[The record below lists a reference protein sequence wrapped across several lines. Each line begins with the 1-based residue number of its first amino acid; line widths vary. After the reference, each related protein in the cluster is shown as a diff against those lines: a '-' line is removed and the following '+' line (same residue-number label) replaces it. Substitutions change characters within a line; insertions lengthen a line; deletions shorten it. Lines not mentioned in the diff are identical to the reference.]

1 MNYIQIIEKKVFNDV
16 CIKLAEEFDRD
27 FERQAFFNKKWKAS
41 VYTDYENG
49 LPAELA
55 QYQYNGKMPEK
66 WTENQ
71 LLEYKKQLTNTFKR
85 LPKYEG
91 VVYRNLSGVPD
102 NVMQQWTKEGAK
114 IVWDSFSSATTDPD
128 KYAERDIRI
137 VIHTKNA
144 RAIGDL
150 SMYPEEKEVVLLT
163 GTRLQINSVEKIGK
177 KTKIKADE
185 V

>member
-114 IVWDSFSSATTDPD
+114 IVWDSFSSTTTSPENFKD
-128 KYAERDIRI
+128 RNIQV
-137 VIHTKNA
+137 VISCKNG
-144 RAIGDL
+144 RTIGDL
-150 SMYPEEKEVVLLT
+150 SMHPNEKEVVLLP
-163 GTRLQINSVEKIGK
+163 GTRLQIMDVK
-177 KTKIKADE
+177 KQGVKTIIEADE